1 MNPATPAFLLPGVM
15 LELEV
20 SSLVLEVPLT
30 ALLGAV
36 PETLLEALLP
46 ATGEESPELS
56 SSVTA
61 TVAVA
66 DGAVE
71 AEELSETA
79 PGGP

>member
-1 MNPATPAFLLPGVM
+1 M

-20 SSLVLEVPLT
+20 SALLPPVPLT

-36 PETLLEALLP
+36 SVMLLEALLP
-46 ATGEESPELS
+46 AAGEESPELS